1 MNMETR
7 KWRYVL
13 MILMAIYFFL
23 DSIHDE
29 SIINDDV
36 DDDNE
41 EGVVD
46 DDN

>member
-1 MNMETR
+1 
-7 KWRYVL
+7 

-23 DSIHDE
+23 DSLHDE